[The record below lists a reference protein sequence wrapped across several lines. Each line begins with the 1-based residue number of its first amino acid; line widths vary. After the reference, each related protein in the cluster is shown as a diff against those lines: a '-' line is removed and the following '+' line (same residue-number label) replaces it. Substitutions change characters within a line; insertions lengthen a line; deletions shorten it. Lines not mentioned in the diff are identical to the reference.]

1 MMIIFRAFKDAH
13 NEILKSE
20 YGLNEFLKRSKILE
34 KIKKATFGKSTSPHK
49 VGSRAQRSELG
60 LFQVGATVDARH
72 VKVFVW
78 SNLKSILF
86 KSVLHVK
93 FQIYSN

>member
-1 MMIIFRAFKDAH
+1 MNMGRPNLLF
-13 NEILKSE
+13 
-20 YGLNEFLKRSKILE
+20 
-34 KIKKATFGKSTSPHK
+34 ATLVLLVVQLFGKSTSPHK